1 MSTEAAAILD
11 QTVEAPVTTQNTET
25 KPPESQD
32 RVSPKFEL
40 LVKRE
45 SSLRQQTEALRAKE
59 AEITQAMERIKEFES
74 AKGNSKKALELLGLN
89 YDELTQSLL
98 KDGEIPPEVKLRE
111 FETKLETMERE
122 RLAEKEREAQ
132 DQKRMQEANESKAIT
147 DFKSE
152 INQYVSDNAARY
164 EYIKFEEQEELVFDV
179 IDEHYKR
186 TMDQETGIGKV
197 MNIAEA
203 ADKVEKHLEEKDL
216 ARKKLSKAQAL
227 WGSLPQ
233 GLAKQL
239 TKPEV
244 NKSQPPKTLT
254 NNLTASTSKIPVR
267 PPEDQRIAGI
277 VNAFRASKGF

>member
-186 TMDQETGIGKV
+186 TMDPETGIGKV

-254 NNLTASTSKIPVR
+254 NNLTASTSKIPMR

>member
-186 TMDQETGIGKV
+186 TMDHETGIGKV

-254 NNLTASTSKIPVR
+254 NNLTASTSKIPMR